1 MNRSSKVRAV
11 YHELRIALG
20 DQVSA
25 KEALRSAARMVEL
38 FDADD
43 ALFGASVREQRANFD
58 ELPVD
63 VAVADGGWRVL
74 SKERGIINA
83 EFGGEEMDIRTRT
96 RLRNYGLELAA

>member
-43 ALFGASVREQRANFD
+43 ALFGA
-58 ELPVD
+58 
-63 VAVADGGWRVL
+63 
-74 SKERGIINA
+74 
-83 EFGGEEMDIRTRT
+83 
-96 RLRNYGLELAA
+96 